1 MASGVSGRVSVS
13 PPNDE
18 TYQSPGASQDDGI
31 DRMLARYSGLVERE
45 EGEGEREGERKAM
58 AWKNGGSGGEPG
70 MQRNHP
76 KGGAGASEL
85 SPIAIGPG
93 NPQSTLLTLTPSP
106 HHAASAP
113 VSQQTTPAHDSKGP
127 AEGGATGQTGFSGDV
142 RSFSWDHLA
151 SGAAAAAETKGEY
164 VMRVHVHA
172 LLLWYL
178 ALELHYK
185 QTLDGTS
192 FPPHILR
199 VVFVSG

>member
-18 TYQSPGASQDDGI
+18 AYQSPGASQDDGI

-45 EGEGEREGERKAM
+45 KEGEGEREEERKAM
-58 AWKNGGSGGEPG
+58 AGRKGGSGGEPG

-76 KGGAGASEL
+76 KGASEL

-106 HHAASAP
+106 RHAASAP
-113 VSQQTTPAHDSKGP
+113 VSQQTTPAHDSEGP
-127 AEGGATGQTGFSGDV
+127 AEGGATGQAGFSGDV

-151 SGAAAAAETKGEY
+151 SGAAAAETKGEY
-164 VMRVHVHA
+164 VMHVQVHVTGSFIVVYIH
-172 LLLWYL
+172 L
-178 ALELHYK
+178 ALELHYI

-192 FPPHILR
+192 FL
-199 VVFVSG
+199 